1 MTKKDYYEILG
12 VPRNATQEEIKKAYR
27 KLALKYHPDR
37 NPGDKEAEEKFKE
50 AAEAY
55 SVLGDP
61 QKRATYDRYGHEG
74 LRDEGF
80 TGFTGFESS
89 LFEEFADILGNFF
102 GFGDFFTFGQRRRQR
117 TPQRGRDLIMEVE
130 VSLEEAAFGVEKE
143 VKINRHE
150 ICEVCHGRR
159 LEPGTRPSVCPVC
172 HGRGQIRNQHG
183 FVIITRT
190 CSHCG
195 GSGEII
201 STPCGECRG
210 TGLTRQ
216 KRVLKIRIPAGIDD
230 GARLRIE
237 GEGEPGEREGLA
249 GDLYIVV
256 RLKPHEFFVRE
267 GNNLICEIPISFVQA
282 ALGASIE
289 IPTLDGS
296 SEILK
301 IPAGTQSGE
310 VFKLKGKGIRD
321 IRGHGRGDLIV
332 RVVVKT
338 PTNLTKE
345 QKALL
350 RELARQMGEDPDSVD
365 RRIALK
371 YKQKIN

>member
-27 KLALKYHPDR
+27 RLALKYHPDR
-37 NPGDKEAEEKFKE
+37 NPGDREAEEKFKE

-74 LRDEGF
+74 LRGEGF

-89 LFEEFADILGNFF
+89 LFEEFADILGSFF
-102 GFGDFFTFGQRRRQR
+102 GFGDFFTSGERRRQR
-117 TPQRGRDLIMEVE
+117 APQRGRDLIMEVE

-143 VKINRHE
+143 VKLNRHE
-150 ICEVCHGRR
+150 ICQMCHGQG

-201 STPCGECRG
+201 STPCPECRG

-216 KRVLKIRIPAGIDD
+216 KKVLKIRIPAGIDD

-249 GDLYIVV
+249 GDLYIIV

-310 VFKLKGKGIRD
+310 VFKIKGKGIRD

-338 PTNLTKE
+338 PTHLTRE

-350 RELARQMGEDPDSVD
+350 RELAKQMGEDPDAVD

>member
-74 LRDEGF
+74 LRGEGF

-89 LFEEFADILGNFF
+89 LFEEFADILGSFF
-102 GFGDFFTFGQRRRQR
+102 GFGDFFTSGERRRQR

-150 ICEVCHGRR
+150 ICEVCHGRG

-201 STPCGECRG
+201 STPCSECRG
-210 TGLTRQ
+210 TGLTKQR
-216 KRVLKIRIPAGIDD
+216 RVLKIRIPAGIDD
-230 GARLRIE
+230 GTRLRIE

-282 ALGASIE
+282 ALGALIE

-321 IRGHGRGDLIV
+321 IRGHGPGDLIV

-338 PTNLTKE
+338 PINLTKE

-350 RELARQMGEDPDSVD
+350 RELARQMGEDPDAVD

>member
-74 LRDEGF
+74 LRGEGF

-89 LFEEFADILGNFF
+89 LFEEFADILGSFF
-102 GFGDFFTFGQRRRQR
+102 GFGDFFTSGERRRQR

-150 ICEVCHGRR
+150 ICEVCHGRG

-201 STPCGECRG
+201 STPCSECRG
-210 TGLTRQ
+210 TGLTKQR
-216 KRVLKIRIPAGIDD
+216 RVLKIRIPAGIDD
-230 GARLRIE
+230 GTRLRIE

-350 RELARQMGEDPDSVD
+350 RELARQMGEDPDAVD

>member
-27 KLALKYHPDR
+27 RLALKYHPDR

-74 LRDEGF
+74 LRGEGF

-89 LFEEFADILGNFF
+89 LFEEFADILGSFF
-102 GFGDFFTFGQRRRQR
+102 GFGDFFTSGERRRQR
-117 TPQRGRDLIMEVE
+117 APQRGRDLIMEVE
-130 VSLEEAAFGVEKE
+130 VSLEEAAFGAEKE
-143 VKINRHE
+143 IKLNRHE
-150 ICEVCHGRR
+150 ICHVCHGQG
-159 LEPGTRPSVCPVC
+159 LAPGTRPSVCPVC

-201 STPCGECRG
+201 STPCSECRG

-216 KRVLKIRIPAGIDD
+216 KKVLKVRIPAGIDD

-249 GDLYIVV
+249 GDLYIIV
-256 RLKPHEFFVRE
+256 RLKPHDFFVRE

-338 PTNLTKE
+338 PTNLSKE

-350 RELARQMGEDPDSVD
+350 RELARQMGEDPDAVD

>member
-12 VPRNATQEEIKKAYR
+12 VSRNATQEEIKKAYR
-27 KLALKYHPDR
+27 RLALKYHPDR

-74 LRDEGF
+74 LRGEGF

-89 LFEEFADILGNFF
+89 LFEEFADILGSFF
-102 GFGDFFTFGQRRRQR
+102 GFGDFFTSGERRRKR
-117 TPQRGRDLIMEVE
+117 APQRGRDLIMEVE

-143 VKINRHE
+143 VKLNRHE
-150 ICEVCHGRR
+150 ICQVCHGQG
-159 LEPGTRPSVCPVC
+159 LAPGTRPSVCPVC

-190 CSHCG
+190 CSHCD

-201 STPCGECRG
+201 SNPCPECRG

-216 KRVLKIRIPAGIDD
+216 KKVLKIRIPAGIDD

-249 GDLYIVV
+249 GDLYIIV
-256 RLKPHEFFVRE
+256 RLKPHDFFVRE
-267 GNNLICEIPISFVQA
+267 GNNLLCEIPISFVQA

-350 RELARQMGEDPDSVD
+350 RELARQMGEDPDAID

>member
-12 VPRNATQEEIKKAYR
+12 VPRNATQEEIKRAYR
-27 KLALKYHPDR
+27 RLALKYHPDR

-74 LRDEGF
+74 LRGEGF

-89 LFEEFADILGNFF
+89 LFEEFADILGSFF
-102 GFGDFFTFGQRRRQR
+102 GFSDFFAPREKRRRA
-117 TPQRGRDLIMEVE
+117 PQRGRDLVMEVDIT
-130 VSLEEAAFGVEKE
+130 LEEAANGVEKE
-143 VKINRHE
+143 IKINRPE
-150 ICEVCHGRR
+150 ICPTCHGQG
-159 LEPGTRPSVCPVC
+159 LEPGTRPSLCPIC
-172 HGRGQIRNQHG
+172 QGRGQVRNQHG

-195 GSGEII
+195 GAGEII
-201 STPCGECRG
+201 TTPCRDCQG
-210 TGLTRQ
+210 TGKIKQ
-216 KRVLKIRIPAGIDD
+216 KKVLKVRIPAGIED

-249 GDLYIVV
+249 GDLYIIVNI
-256 RLKPHEFFVRE
+256 KPHDFFTRE
-267 GNNLICEIPISFVQA
+267 GNNLICEIPISITQA

-289 IPTLDGS
+289 IPTLDGG

-301 IPAGTQSGE
+301 IPAGTQTGQF
-310 VFKLKGKGIRD
+310 FKIKGRGIRD
-321 IRGHGRGDLIV
+321 VRGHGRGDLIV
-332 RVVVKT
+332 KVVVKT
-338 PTNLTKE
+338 PVNLTKE

-350 RELARQMGEDPDSVD
+350 KELARQWGEDPDSVD
-365 RRIALK
+365 RRLAIK
-371 YKQKIN
+371 YRERIH

>member
-12 VPRNATQEEIKKAYR
+12 VSRDATQDEIKRAYR
-27 KLALKYHPDR
+27 RLALKYHPDR

-74 LRDEGF
+74 LRGEGF

-89 LFEEFADILGNFF
+89 LFEEFADILGSFF
-102 GFGDFFTFGQRRRQR
+102 GFGDFFTSGERRRHHI
-117 TPQRGRDLIMEVE
+117 PQRGRDLIMEME
-130 VSLEEAAFGVEKE
+130 ISLEEAAFGTEKE
-143 VKINRHE
+143 IKLHRHE
-150 ICEVCHGRR
+150 FCPACRGQG

-190 CSHCG
+190 CSQCG

-201 STPCGECRG
+201 STPCRECRG
-210 TGLTRQ
+210 TGLVKQ
-216 KRVLKIRIPAGIDD
+216 KKFLKVRIPAGIED

-237 GEGEPGEREGLA
+237 GEGEPGEREGLT
-249 GDLYIVV
+249 GDLYLIIHV
-256 RLKPHEFFVRE
+256 KPHEFFTRN
-267 GNNLICEIPISFVQA
+267 GNNLLCEIPISLTQA
-282 ALGASIE
+282 ALGALIE

-296 SEILK
+296 SEIIK
-301 IPAGTQSGE
+301 IPPGTQTGE
-310 VFKLKGKGIRD
+310 TFRIKGKGVRD

-338 PTNLTKE
+338 PVNLSKE

-350 RELARQMGEDPDSVD
+350 KELARQLGEDPDSVD
-365 RRIALK
+365 RRIILK
-371 YKQKIN
+371 YKQKIH